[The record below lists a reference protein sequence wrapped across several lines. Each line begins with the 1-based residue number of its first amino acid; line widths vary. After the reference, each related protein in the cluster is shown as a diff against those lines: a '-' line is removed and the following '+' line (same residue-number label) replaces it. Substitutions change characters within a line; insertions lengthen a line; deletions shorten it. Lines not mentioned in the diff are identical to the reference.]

1 MRESSPLLEW
11 RIRMLEI
18 RTDELLSSMKT
29 FKIVYCMYASKLDPI
44 DDVIIARDR
53 FVLIIFKNKSLRF
66 S

>member
-1 MRESSPLLEW
+1 
-11 RIRMLEI
+11 MLEI